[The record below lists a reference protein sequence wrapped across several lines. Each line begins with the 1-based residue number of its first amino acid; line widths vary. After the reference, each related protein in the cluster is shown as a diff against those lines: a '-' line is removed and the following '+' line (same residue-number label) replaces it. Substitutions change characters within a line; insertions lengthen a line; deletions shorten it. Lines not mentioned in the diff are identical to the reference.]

1 MLETN
6 ITLEYLERLYYILLA
21 FLEGCFCNL
30 HSVREL
36 QPRQKSYGV
45 STQVSRADRN
55 QLGTWIQ
62 IGPLHTP
69 WYINFHTRHEV
80 AICTIYTPCKKM
92 TIDDVIV

>member
-62 IGPLHTP
+62 IGPLHIP
-69 WYINFHTRHEV
+69 WYLNFNTRHKV

-92 TIDDVIV
+92 TIYDVIV

>member
-6 ITLEYLERLYYILLA
+6 STLEYLERLYYILLA

-36 QPRQKSYGV
+36 QPRRKSYGV
-45 STQVSRADRN
+45 NTQVSRADRN

-62 IGPLHTP
+62 IGPLHIP
-69 WYINFHTRHEV
+69 WYLNFNTRHKV

-92 TIDDVIV
+92 TIYDVTV

>member
-1 MLETN
+1 MLKRN
-6 ITLEYLERLYYILLA
+6 STLAYLERLHYIAPA

-36 QPRQKSYGV
+36 HPRRKSYGV
-45 STQVSRADRN
+45 NTQAGRN

-62 IGPLHTP
+62 IGPLHPP
-69 WYINFHTRHEV
+69 WYLNFHTRPGV
-80 AICTIYTPCKKM
+80 PICTIYTPSKKM

>member
-6 ITLEYLERLYYILLA
+6 STLEYLERLYYILLA

-36 QPRQKSYGV
+36 QPRGESYGV
-45 STQVSRADRN
+45 STLVSRAGRN

-62 IGPLHTP
+62 TGPLYTP
-69 WYINFHTRHEV
+69 WYLNFRTRHEV
-80 AICTIYTPCKKM
+80 PICTIYTPCKKI
-92 TIDDVIV
+92 TIDYVIF

>member
-6 ITLEYLERLYYILLA
+6 STLEYLERLYYILLA
-21 FLEGCFCNL
+21 CLEGCFCNL

-36 QPRQKSYGV
+36 QPHRKSYGV
-45 STQVSRADRN
+45 NTQVSRADRN

-62 IGPLHTP
+62 IGPLHIP
-69 WYINFHTRHEV
+69 WYLNFNARHKV

-92 TIDDVIV
+92 TIYDVTV

>member
-62 IGPLHTP
+62 IGPLHIP
-69 WYINFHTRHEV
+69 WYLNFNTRHKV

-92 TIDDVIV
+92 TIYDVTV